1 MSVEDRISLLI
12 WNSEAETTVGV
23 PPRPGEKPKPKVEP
37 EPPKA
42 EPEPSGASPA
52 RPRPE
57 TIYFEPASEP
67 PKSIGKDTGKPS
79 GE

>member
-42 EPEPSGASPA
+42 EPEPPKAEPA

-67 PKSIGKDTGKPS
+67 PKSIGKKVDEPS
-79 GE
+79 SD

>member
-37 EPPKA
+37 ETPKP
-42 EPEPSGASPA
+42 EPEPP

-57 TIYFEPASEP
+57 TIYFEPPSEP
-67 PKSIGKDTGKPS
+67 PESIEEKGKPS
-79 GE
+79 V